1 MILLLCILSVLIGV
15 AICLWYGNSRR
26 PVIERYVKFT
36 EKYPEKVE
44 DFSPAQVH
52 AAGQLGQDI
61 PLVEAAV
68 QQAQSYASAYRLAEL
83 YAQTLTSERVKKE
96 QIRNNVLPAFKTVE
110 NMVSS
115 MMMGSNDLEFA
126 SQNTGQELPDQIA
139 KVICN
144 ELMES
149 FKYYNEIP

>member
-1 MILLLCILSVLIGV
+1 MRLVSVLSIGRKGLLCPTDPRGFDRHILISG
-15 AICLWYGNSRR
+15 Y
-26 PVIERYVKFT
+26 